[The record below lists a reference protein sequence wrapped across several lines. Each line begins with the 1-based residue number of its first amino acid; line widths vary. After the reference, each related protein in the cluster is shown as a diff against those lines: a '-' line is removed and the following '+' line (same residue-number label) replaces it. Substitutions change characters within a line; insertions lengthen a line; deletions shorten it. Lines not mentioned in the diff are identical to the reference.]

1 MNQTGAATALRVL
14 PSPPAAPERMAFD
27 EGWFERLVDDHQ
39 GLAYAVALRVVGD
52 GAVAED
58 VVQESFLSIWRQAS
72 TYDQLRGSMRTWVLT
87 VVRNRAIDRV
97 RAERSRPTSG
107 AADIDSLV
115 SLRADSDV
123 WADVSAALD
132 AEAVRGALR
141 DLPVEQRETIELA
154 YYRGLT
160 HVEIAAQMSVP
171 LGTVKGRMRIGLQK
185 MRTALFAA

>member
-1 MNQTGAATALRVL
+1 MNQTGAATALVVL
-14 PSPPAAPERMAFD
+14 HSPSAPPERMAFAD
-27 EGWFERLVDDHQ
+27 GWFEQLVDDHQ

-52 GAVAED
+52 PAVAED
-58 VVQESFLSIWRQAS
+58 VVQESFLSVWRQAA
-72 TYDQLRGSMRTWVLT
+72 TYDGLRGSMRTWVLT

-107 AADIDSLV
+107 AADIDSMV
-115 SLRADSDV
+115 SLHAESDV

-132 AEAVRGALR
+132 AEAVRGALKA
-141 DLPVEQRETIELA
+141 LPAEQRETIELA

-185 MRTALFAA
+185 MRSALFAA